1 MKATNHLSKEVLNIS
16 AYIGMD
22 TLSGMT
28 LLLSTGA
35 LWQGLLLHYGLNS
48 AQVGILTSAA
58 SIVQAV
64 AMFLNIYITD
74 RVRNPMRTMT
84 LCNLPVIF
92 FFALMTVLCFIGKTA
107 FVFPLLMGA
116 VILYNFFHGLRG
128 IISYKIPFLVFH
140 MKNYGRITAI
150 TGVFINIFTTLASM
164 GIPVILQFWDY
175 ARGMQLLF
183 ACGILASIGKTV
195 LNAALRPLPDAPAST
210 QTSSGTAPLASL
222 LKEKSV
228 RALFLP
234 NFLRG
239 ISMGIVGSI
248 ALIAAHDYTQD
259 SGELAMLV
267 SAGTVASIL
276 GNVLFTVFAKAQMVK
291 TLCLISSIGLCIFSA
306 VLIFPGNWVLFLV
319 IYLLLYIC
327 YTIVNSTVPVLV
339 AQFIPY
345 EIIGSY
351 SSLRMMITT
360 AGTAVSSMIVGVLM
374 EHAATGSS
382 TYTIILLLLC
392 GLTQLYSGLAYYRYV
407 KKERCA

>member
-1 MKATNHLSKEVLNIS
+1 MSNRKENRNIS

-35 LWQGLLLHYGLNS
+35 LWQGLLLHYGMSS

-74 RVRNPMRTMT
+74 RVRSPIRTMT
-84 LCNLPVIF
+84 LCNLPVTVF
-92 FFALMTVLCFIGKTA
+92 FLLMTVLCFLGQPA

-116 VILYNFFHGLRG
+116 VIVYNFFHGLRG
-128 IISYKIPFLVFH
+128 IISYKIPFLVFR
-140 MKNYGRITAI
+140 MENYGRITAVD
-150 TGVFINIFTTLASM
+150 GVCINIFTTLASM
-164 GIPVILQFWDY
+164 GIPILLEHWDY
-175 ARGMQLLF
+175 GKGMQLLF
-183 ACGILASIGKTV
+183 ACAALAAIGKTV
-195 LNAALRPLPDAPAST
+195 LNGTLRPLPGAPAGE
-210 QTSSGTAPLASL
+210 QRSSASSLSAL

-248 ALIAAHDYTQD
+248 ALIAAHGYTRN
-259 SGELAMLV
+259 SSELAMLV

-276 GNVLFTVFAKAQMVK
+276 GNGLFTFFARERMVK
-291 TLCLISSIGLCIFSA
+291 VLCLLSSGGMLIFSA
-306 VLIFPGNWVLFLV
+306 ALIFPKSWTLFL
-319 IYLLLYIC
+319 ILYLLLYIC

-345 EIIGSY
+345 RVIGGY

-374 EHAATGSS
+374 EHAPSGDSAFT
-382 TYTIILLLLC
+382 ILLLLVC
-392 GLTQLYSGLAYYRYV
+392 GLTQLYSGWAYYRYV
-407 KKERCA
+407 KKEWV